1 MCAKDSIKICGSF
14 NSEDLSICCH
24 DFLYNK
30 DLEKE
35 SFFDNNFFIL
45 EPKILLSP
53 S

>member
-1 MCAKDSIKICGSF
+1 MSPKDIIKIFGSF
-14 NSEDLSICCH
+14 NKEDLSICCH
-24 DFLYNK
+24 DFLYNH

-45 EPKILLSP
+45 EPKFLVSP